1 MSKLIASNK
10 RAFFDYFIEEKLTAG
25 LVLKGTEVKSIRLG
39 KVNLT
44 ESFVTISQGEAWAHQ
59 ILIGHYSHGNRF
71 NHEENRKRKLLLNKK
86 EIEHFDHL
94 SKIKGLSIIPLK
106 MFFEKSYV
114 KLEIGLAKVKK
125 IHDKRESLKSKEADR
140 KIQSKNYD

>member
-1 MSKLIASNK
+1 MSKLIATNK
-10 RAFFDYFIEEKLTAG
+10 RAHFDYFIEEKIVAG
-25 LVLKGTEVKSIRLG
+25 MVLKGTEVKSIRLG

-44 ESFVTISQGEAWAHQ
+44 EAFVTINNGEAWVHQ
-59 ILIGHYSHGNRF
+59 ILIGHYTHGNRF

-94 SKIKGLSIIPLK
+94 SKIKGLAIIPLK

-114 KLEIGLAKVKK
+114 KLEIGLAKTKQL
-125 IHDKRESLKSKEADR
+125 HDKRESLKSKEAER
-140 KIQSKNYD
+140 KIKAKDYD